1 MTTAVAVFDHIK
13 EAGRR
18 GFGAPLIVMLAL
30 AMMMLPLPTFL
41 LDVLFSFNIALSL
54 VIVLAVVYVAEAARF
69 LRVPDDRADG
79 DAAAACAQRRLDARR
94 AGERPR
100 AATQRPARSSRRS
113 ARS

>member
-54 VIVLAVVYVAEAARF
+54 VIVLAVVYVLKPLDFAAF
-69 LRVPDDRADG
+69 PTIVLMATLLRLALNVA
-79 DAAAACAQRRLDARR
+79 
-94 AGERPR
+94 
-100 AATQRPARSSRRS
+100 
-113 ARS
+113 